1 MAIVENIP
9 PPGLGAA
16 LVPAVVGGSV
26 VLSSAAR
33 QSNGIRKRMHH
44 CLGWDAAAMLQMLQM
59 LQLRSGPSDTT
70 SARHLPIFC
79 MLPPCPPM
87 DLSPSPIMRFWSF
100 LLIFI
105 EICPSHNDIFSAFS
119 NAALMNH
126 CVGHQIQTNC
136 YFSEIEMNFAYSSIS
151 GVSRAPQQ

>member
-16 LVPAVVGGSV
+16 LMPAVVGGSV
-26 VLSSAAR
+26 VLGSAAR

-70 SARHLPIFC
+70 TSARHLPIFC

-87 DLSPSPIMRFWSF
+87 DLS
-100 LLIFI
+100 
-105 EICPSHNDIFSAFS
+105 PSHNDIFSAFS

-136 YFSEIEMNFAYSSIS
+136 YFSEIEMLIQ
-151 GVSRAPQQ
+151 V

>member
-16 LVPAVVGGSV
+16 LMPGVVGGSV
-26 VLSSAAR
+26 VLGSAAR

-79 MLPPCPPM
+79 MLPPMPTHGFKSITNYAILVLPIDFYR
-87 DLSPSPIMRFWSF
+87 DLPIT
-100 LLIFI
+100 
-105 EICPSHNDIFSAFS
+105 
-119 NAALMNH
+119 
-126 CVGHQIQTNC
+126 Q
-136 YFSEIEMNFAYSSIS
+136 
-151 GVSRAPQQ
+151 